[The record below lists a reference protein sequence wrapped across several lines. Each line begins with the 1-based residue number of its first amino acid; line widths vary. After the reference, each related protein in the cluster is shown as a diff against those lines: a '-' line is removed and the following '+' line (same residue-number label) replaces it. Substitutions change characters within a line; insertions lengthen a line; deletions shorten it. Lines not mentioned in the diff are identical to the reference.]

1 MIKSATVTANE
12 QTKSNNDCDENE
24 SIGPVQHAP
33 SSTDSLLYLPIPSSF
48 VNIDTTTIA
57 TTGAPSPAGLEPSA
71 IQLNESQND
80 TTNHKRSILSVLN
93 DETHGIPKIESWK
106 RCKLSVATNS
116 YPQRETLHMMKDYH
130 DTDTVPAGTAST
142 ACTKGTTVEDRV
154 RARAQRQ
161 LQSQPPPNSM
171 PLNDNMDQIQT
182 THHPFVDSDLLLRVA
197 DGIWSYATTTNFA
210 NKHRT
215 YNSSPKEEVPNRP
228 LSAKQSLNISTN
240 YQTFVL
246 KDIVR
251 LLRSTAMTYVGR
263 TTKVMKSNTAVQN
276 KLSKRQIAEA
286 MIELSTDRYY
296 NWITFIDPTHSL
308 FEQDH
313 KAAKPLGPPEVP
325 VNTKGTI
332 SSLQPQVANPQQQQL
347 LLIQNLSSNTIVHI
361 NHSVNYTKIRKQ
373 IERCSI

>member
-24 SIGPVQHAP
+24 RLGPVQHAP
-33 SSTDSLLYLPIPSSF
+33 STTDSLRNLPIPSSF

-93 DETHGIPKIESWK
+93 DETHGIPEIESWK
-106 RCKLSVATNS
+106 RCKLSVAINS

-142 ACTKGTTVEDRV
+142 ACIKGTTVEDRV

-161 LQSQPPPNSM
+161 LQSQPPPKSM

-182 THHPFVDSDLLLRVA
+182 THHPVVDSDLLLRVA

-210 NKHRT
+210 HIHRT
-215 YNSSPKEEVPNRP
+215 YNSSTKEVPNRP

-240 YQTFVL
+240 YQTFAL

-286 MIELSTDRYY
+286 MMELSTDRYY
-296 NWITFIDPTHSL
+296 NWITFIDPTHLLS
-308 FEQDH
+308 EQDH
-313 KAAKPLGPPEVP
+313 NAARPLEPPEVS
-325 VNTKGTI
+325 VNTNGTI
-332 SSLQPQVANPQQQQL
+332 SSLQPQVATPQQQQII
-347 LLIQNLSSNTIVHI
+347 LIQNLSYNTIVHI

-373 IERCSI
+373 IERFSV